1 MIKPL
6 SDKILIKMIEPEE
19 TAIRNITPIS
29 QSSMFDEKGVYDLS
43 GRKIGLQRRK
53 GLYIENGKKLYI
65 NR

>member
-1 MIKPL
+1 MIQ
-6 SDKILIKMIEPEE
+6 PEE

-43 GRKIGLQRRK
+43 GRKIGLQGRK
-53 GLYIENGKKLYI
+53 GLYIENGKKIYI